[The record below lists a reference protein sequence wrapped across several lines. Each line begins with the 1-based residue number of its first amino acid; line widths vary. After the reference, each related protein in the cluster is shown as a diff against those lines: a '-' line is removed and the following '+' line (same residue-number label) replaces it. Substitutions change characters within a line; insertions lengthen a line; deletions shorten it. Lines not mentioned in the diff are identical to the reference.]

1 MQTATRLQW
10 GRPDQP
16 ARATSSVTTSANP
29 ASAAAVTAIV
39 ATTVSVAKAQHVATE
54 ASQPVKAA
62 NHLPIQSQIR
72 RQPGR
77 KGRKLLLNL

>member
-39 ATTVSVAKAQHVATE
+39 ATTVNVATAQHVATE
-54 ASQPVKAA
+54 ASQPAKAV
-62 NHLPIQSQIR
+62 HHSPIQSQIR
-72 RQPGR
+72 RQSGRNGR
-77 KGRKLLLNL
+77 KQLLNL